1 MDRNQSPFELL
12 RQKEIMQILDG
23 DTVVADDDGVSL
35 SMPYLSGPALVGIC
49 NRFGLPINYG
59 SASRWMYVD
68 EMLEHCIENETMGSL
83 LAFLFS
89 KPQFSEALSGK
100 DVDEIERLYK
110 KIVDGAI
117 SSINGLLYFSGKELL
132 KNGDSFA
139 IVDAGENVIV
149 STPAIEN
156 VDRDYVRRMS
166 ERAREEVVAGNY
178 DSAVTKSRT
187 LLEEVFC
194 HAIEKKGVVPS
205 SKGDIGALYKQVK
218 ELYNMHANSDM
229 DKRVNTLLSGLEKIV
244 SAIAEMRNKCS
255 DSHGVGQRRI
265 NLQDYH
271 ALLAVNAATTMAEFV
286 LSVSLHATKGDE

>member
-1 MDRNQSPFELL
+1 MDKNQSPFELL

-23 DTVVADDDGVSL
+23 DSVVANDDGVDL

-49 NRFGLPINYG
+49 NRFGLPASYG

-68 EMLEHCIENETMGSL
+68 DMLEHCIENKTIESL

-89 KPQFSEALSGK
+89 KPQFSELLSGK
-100 DVDEIERLYK
+100 DVDEIERLYR

-132 KNGDSFA
+132 KNGSSFVM
-139 IVDAGENVIV
+139 VDIGESVAV
-149 STPAIEN
+149 CTPAIES

-166 ERAREEVVAGNY
+166 ERAQEEVIAGNY
-178 DSAVTKSRT
+178 DSAITKSRT

-194 HAIEKKGVVPS
+194 HAIETKGAIPS
-205 SKGDIGALYKQVK
+205 GKGDIGALYKQVK

-255 DSHGVGQRRI
+255 DSHGVGQKRI

-271 ALLAVNAATTMAEFV
+271 ALLAVNAATTMAEFI
-286 LSVSLHATKGDE
+286 LSVSFHADEDDE